1 MALPFLLGAA
11 GLASGL
17 YGMSQH
23 RKNRPQNLNYDFDYD
38 AQSYDYNPSQ
48 ALTGSAQQ
56 LRGMGDEFMGS
67 YRQMLNPGSSYYQ
80 GMFGELR
87 RTSSDMAAQMN
98 ANMNQALA
106 SRGVGKGGMS
116 GLLSSANTAQVGED
130 LRKGFR
136 GIQDTGL
143 ARAGQF
149 GQLGVSAAGTAG
161 GLFSAMDQRKLD
173 SGIFNITQQNEANRY
188 ANQMG
193 YQQAVGNQNA
203 LQAWRDAGAQQ
214 YMNLGG
220 GLIGAGA
227 SMYNPSSSGLSNK
240 WRPNLYP
247 GQDQDY

>member
-1 MALPFLLGAA
+1 MSVGLIVGGLGA
-11 GLASGL
+11 LSSL
-17 YGMSQH
+17 YGISQH
-23 RKNRPQNLNYDFDYD
+23 KKNRPENLNYDFDYD

-56 LRGMGDEFMGS
+56 LKGMGNEFMGA

-98 ANMNQALA
+98 ANMNQTLA

-193 YQQAVGNQNA
+193 YQQQVGNQNA
-203 LQAWRDAGAQQ
+203 LQAWRNAGVQNA
-214 YMNLGG
+214 YNMGS
-220 GLIGAGA
+220 GLLKLGA
-227 SMYNPSSSGLSNK
+227 SAHMYGE
-240 WRPNLYP
+240 
-247 GQDQDY
+247 